1 MRRLVI
7 VTLMLGF
14 VLPNAARAQVVSES
28 PSGPLMATG
37 DQAKPPSDQA
47 KPPATTAKPAAPQAA
62 AAPAVETERS
72 LFDQTWHQFQFG
84 ARLTNIDGD
93 PARFQRY
100 QDMRNGVL
108 FTDAKY
114 ATEGPDGEW
123 GFRATADNVGWR
135 DQRYFANYERTG
147 RFNLTGRW
155 DQIPQFYSVDT
166 ATPYAHINDNL
177 ELDDNTQ
184 RAVQNGAFNPALSAW
199 LPIAS
204 QFDLRERR
212 DIGNVSFVATPTPQ
226 LDVKASYTTNRHSGE
241 LPWGASFG
249 FSNDVEV
256 ALPYDSRAN
265 DFTLGAEWTNTRSM
279 LNVAYT
285 GSWFDNLD
293 TPLIWDSPLRLD
305 DASGSP
311 GRGRTALWP
320 SNSAQTVSIG
330 GFSKFAHRT
339 QLTGFLSFGSWK
351 NDETLQ
357 PFTINSALPQLPLPR
372 STAQADAGVF
382 STNLN
387 LVSRPE
393 MDWRFS
399 ARFRRY
405 DFSNNTPHFS
415 ITQYVSYDANVNSAN
430 TGGPD
435 LYAHSRTNFDADAT
449 YTGLHPVALTVG
461 YSRNNSGHD
470 FRIFENTGE
479 NVFHLTADAV
489 GSQYFSFRAN
499 YEYGS
504 RSGSGLNEDLLI
516 EIGEQPAMR
525 HYDVAN
531 RNRNKFTGQV
541 DFTPSEI
548 WTFSASTG
556 VGKDDFPDSYFGLE
570 QSSFQTFSLGADFH
584 LPNGFTGGG
593 SYNYEHYSGD
603 QRSRTASSG
612 QTPPQETDPRRD
624 WMVNSKERVNYFSI
638 YASPPKI
645 GPNTEARI
653 SYDYSYALGSYFYTT
668 DPGWTS
674 VGLVPPNQ
682 LPDVFNKLQQLHVD
696 VRHRLNNR
704 LAATFSYLYEP
715 FRVYDFAF
723 DQSVV
728 NSIVQPSSLVLGYIY
743 RPYTA
748 NSFQFGVRYMW

>member
-1 MRRLVI
+1 MRRLI
-7 VTLMLGF
+7 LVTLILGV
-14 VLPNAARAQVVSES
+14 VLPNVVRAQVVTET
-28 PSGPLMATG
+28 PAGPLIATG
-37 DQAKPPSDQA
+37 DQAKPPA
-47 KPPATTAKPAAPQAA
+47 PPPAPAAQPA
-62 AAPAVETERS
+62 AAPTVEVPHS

-84 ARLTNIDGD
+84 ARLSNIDGD
-93 PARFQRY
+93 EARFQRY

-108 FTDAKY
+108 FTDARY
-114 ATEGPDGEW
+114 ASEAPQGDWSYKVG
-123 GFRATADNVGWR
+123 ADNVGWR
-135 DQRYFANYERTG
+135 DQRFFGNYERTG
-147 RFNLTGRW
+147 RFTVSGLWN
-155 DQIPQFYSVDT
+155 QIPQFYSVDT
-166 ATPYAHINDNL
+166 KTPYVHTGDNL

-184 RAVQNGAFNPALSAW
+184 RAVQNGAFNPTPLNAW

-204 QFDLRERR
+204 QFELRERR
-212 DIGNVSFVATPTPQ
+212 DIGSVNFVATPTPQ
-226 LDVKASYTTNRHSGE
+226 LDVKASYTMNRHVGE

-249 FSNDVEV
+249 FGNDVEV
-256 ALPYDSRAN
+256 ALPYDSRTN
-265 DFTLGAEWTNTRSM
+265 DFTLGAEWTNTKSM

-305 DASGSP
+305 DISSDGLSGTP

-330 GFSKFAHRT
+330 GFTKFAHRT
-339 QLTGFLSFGSWK
+339 QLTGFISFGSWK

-357 PFTINSALPQLPLPR
+357 PFTINSALKQLPLPR
-372 STAQADAGVF
+372 PTAQADAGVF

-405 DFSNNTPHFS
+405 DYSNNAPHFS
-415 ITQYVSYDANVNSAN
+415 ITQYVSYDSSVSSAN
-430 TGGPD
+430 TGGPE
-435 LYAHSRTNFDADAT
+435 LYAHDRTNFDADAT
-449 YTGLHPVALTVG
+449 YTGLQPVALTAG

-470 FRIFENTGE
+470 FRIFEDTGE

-504 RSGSGLNEDLLI
+504 RSGSGLNEDLLTQ
-516 EIGEQPAMR
+516 IGEQPAMR
-525 HYDVAN
+525 HYDIAN

-584 LPNGFTGGG
+584 LQNGFTGGG

-603 QRSRTASSG
+603 QRSRSAKSG
-612 QTPPQETDPRRD
+612 QNPPQETDPNRD
-624 WMVNSKERVNYFSI
+624 WTVNSKERVNYFSI
-638 YASPPKI
+638 YAMPPKF
-645 GPNTEARI
+645 GENTEARL
-653 SYDYSYALGSYFYTT
+653 SYDYSYALGTYFYAIV
-668 DPGWTS
+668 PGGPLT
-674 VGLVPPNQ
+674 PPNQ
-682 LPDVFNKLQQLHVD
+682 LPDVYNKLQQLHID
-696 VRHRLNNR
+696 VRHKVSNR
-704 LAATFSYLYEP
+704 LVATFSYLYEP

-723 DQSVV
+723 DQTVV

-748 NSFQFGVRYMW
+748 NSFQFGIRYLW